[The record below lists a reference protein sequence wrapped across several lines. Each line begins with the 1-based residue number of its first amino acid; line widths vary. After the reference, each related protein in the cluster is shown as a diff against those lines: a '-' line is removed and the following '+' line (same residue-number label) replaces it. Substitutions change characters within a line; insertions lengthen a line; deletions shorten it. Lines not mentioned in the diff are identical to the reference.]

1 MRVLFLVPYMP
12 NAIRT
17 RPYNLIRSLAKNGHE
32 ITVLTLTQDAAEVAD
47 ADMLRAEG
55 IRVIARPLS
64 RARSLTNSAT
74 ALVGRDPVQAAFC
87 WQPSLAA
94 DLSTLLRGETFDV
107 IHVEHLRGARYGL
120 RAKAELAALG
130 LSTPVVWDSVD
141 CISHLFRQAATHS
154 TNRFSRYITR
164 LELPR
169 TERFE
174 SQLLNEFNQVLTSSP
189 MDKEALQQ
197 LANGCYEAMAP
208 IQVLPNGVDF
218 DRFRPDATG
227 GSEPDTLIMTG
238 KMSYHANITMAQF
251 LIRGIMPHV
260 WGKKPEVRVMIV
272 GKAPAPEVR
281 ALAMD
286 SRVTVTGD
294 VPDIRP
300 FLNRATLAVAP
311 IVYNAGIQ
319 NKILEAMACG
329 TPVVTT
335 PAAIV
340 GLGARPG
347 KHLLAAEG
355 AGALAEAVLFLLGSQ
370 EKRQALSEAALAYVQ
385 KDHDWST
392 ISERLAAIYGSAN
405 CLRN

>member
-17 RPYNLIRSLAKNGHE
+17 RPYNLIRSLARNGHE

-47 ADMLRAEG
+47 ADMLRVEG
-55 IRVIARPLS
+55 IRVVARPLS
-64 RARSLTNSAT
+64 RLRSLANSTA
-74 ALVGRDPVQAAFC
+74 ALVGREPLQAAYC
-87 WQPSLAA
+87 WQSTLAT
-94 DLSTLLRGETFDV
+94 DLSALLQSEIFDV
-107 IHVEHLRGARYGL
+107 VHVEHLRGARYGL
-120 RAKAELAALG
+120 RAKADLATLG
-130 LSTPVVWDSVD
+130 LRTPVVWDSVD

-154 TNRFSRYITR
+154 TNRFRRYITR

-174 SQLLNEFNQVLTSSP
+174 GELLNEFDQVLTSSP

-197 LANGCYEAMAP
+197 LANGQYEVMTP

-218 DRFRPDATG
+218 NRFRPDETVS
-227 GSEPDTLIMTG
+227 SEPDTLILTG

-251 LIRGIMPHV
+251 LVRGIMPHI
-260 WGKKPEVRVMIV
+260 WAKKPEVRVMIV
-272 GKAPAPEVR
+272 GRTPAPEVR

-286 SRVTVTGD
+286 SRVTVTGS
-294 VPDIRP
+294 VPDIRL
-300 FLNRATLAVAP
+300 FLNQATVAVAP

-335 PAAIV
+335 PAAV
-340 GLGARPG
+340 AGLGARSG
-347 KHLLAAEG
+347 EHLLVAEG
-355 AGALAEAVLFLLGSQ
+355 AEALAEAALVLLESQ
-370 EKRQALSEAALAYVQ
+370 EKRQVLSAAALAYVR
-385 KDHDWST
+385 KNHDWSI
-392 ISERLAAIYGSAN
+392 ISEQLAVIYGSGKYP
-405 CLRN
+405 

>member
-17 RPYNLIRSLAKNGHE
+17 RPYNLIRSLAGNGHE
-32 ITVLTLTQDAAEVAD
+32 ITVLTLTQDAAEVAN
-47 ADMLRAEG
+47 ADTLRAEG
-55 IRVIARPLS
+55 IRVVARPLS
-64 RARSLTNSAT
+64 RARSLMNSAM
-74 ALVGRDPVQAAFC
+74 ALVGREPLQAAYC

-94 DLSTLLRGETFDV
+94 DLSAFLRNETFDV

-120 RAKAELAALG
+120 RAKAELATLG
-130 LSTPVVWDSVD
+130 LRTPVVWDSVD

-154 TNRFSRYITR
+154 ASRFGRYVTR

-174 SQLLNEFNQVLTSSP
+174 SDLLNEFDQVLTSSS
-189 MDKEALQQ
+189 MDQEALRQ
-197 LANGCYEAMAP
+197 LANGRYGAIAP

-218 DRFRPDATG
+218 DKFRPDEAG
-227 GSEPDTLIMTG
+227 SSEPDTLILTG

-251 LIRGIMPHV
+251 LVREIMPHI
-260 WGKKPEVRVMIV
+260 WARKPEVRVMIV

-281 ALAMD
+281 TLAMD
-286 SRVTVTGD
+286 PLVIVTGS

-300 FLNRATLAVAP
+300 FLNRATVAVAP

-329 TPVVTT
+329 TPIVTT
-335 PAAIV
+335 PAAV
-340 GLGARPG
+340 AGLGARPG
-347 KHLLAAEG
+347 EHLLAAEG
-355 AGALAEAVLFLLGSQ
+355 AEALAEAALVLLESR
-370 EKRQALSEAALAYVQ
+370 EKRQALSAAALTYVR
-385 KDHDWST
+385 KNHNWST
-392 ISERLAAIYGSAN
+392 ISEQLAAIYGSGKCA
-405 CLRN
+405 